1 MLKMLTKD
9 EYNFIIEFKELLIKY
24 SVLFTLDNK
33 KGIDITVYKGK
44 DEDLDNTFIASIHFE
59 NEFDENELSDLL
71 EKNSELRK
79 QLL

>member
-9 EYNFIIEFKELLIKY
+9 EYNFIMELKELLIKY
-24 SVLFTLDNK
+24 SVLLTIDNQ
-33 KGIDITVYKGK
+33 KGIDITVFKGK
-44 DEDLDNTFIASIHFE
+44 DEDLNDTFIAPIHFE

-71 EKNSELRK
+71 EKHSELLK